1 MRASNGLLLLALGC
15 AALMP
20 PTAGE
25 ALELSVDGPERVLF
39 DQAAQ
44 ACDDGHLPDAPARAF
59 RDAAGR
65 IVLFAPNF
73 RNRAMVGTSL
83 ATLTPDCTVRY
94 AASGSADPA
103 RLDDRTWLHA
113 FYTRDGE
120 HVFALASASFIPY
133 RHGIRCAAGA
143 KRTDCWINGIVAL
156 VSDDGGESFEN
167 TAPPPRNALLPP
179 PAPWRNDVADPPGFV
194 TATNIVARSGFL
206 YSLVWRRGDAPG
218 QSRNCLIRAPEGDTD
233 RWSVWDGTAFE
244 PLAERGAEGWTVHDL
259 DCVRVGP
266 RGLPAVR
273 GLVYAPAEETFV
285 AVFQHRRRGDDGTV
299 QSGFFTATSK
309 DLVTWSEPTLLLAV
323 PLQAEEAG
331 EAGYARYPS
340 LIDETSEDRNFGTI
354 GNRASLVFVRLHPH
368 GDGGRPSRELVA
380 VPVAVT
386 P

>member
-1 MRASNGLLLLALGC
+1 MRSLKRLLLALGC
-15 AALMP
+15 AAFLP
-20 PTAGE
+20 PAAGG
-25 ALELSVDGPERVLF
+25 AVELAVDGPERVLF
-39 DQAAQ
+39 DQATQ

-133 RHGIRCAAGA
+133 RHGMRCAAGA

-156 VSDDGGESFEN
+156 TSDDGGESFEN
-167 TAPPPRNALLPP
+167 SARPPRNALLPP
-179 PAPWRNDVADPPGFV
+179 PAPWRDDVAGPPGFV
-194 TATNIVARSGFL
+194 TATNIVARGGFL
-206 YSLVWRRGDAPG
+206 YSLVWRRGDEPG
-218 QSRNCLIRAPEGDTD
+218 QSRNCLIRAAEADTD
-233 RWSVWDGTAFE
+233 RWSVWDGTGFV
-244 PLAERGAEGWTVHDL
+244 PLAERGADGWSVHDL
-259 DCVRVGP
+259 DCARVGP

-273 GLVYAPAEETFV
+273 GLVYAPADGSFV
-285 AVFQHRRRGDDGTV
+285 AVFQHRRRGAGGV
-299 QSGFFTATSK
+299 VESGFFTATSQ
-309 DLVTWSEPTLLLAV
+309 DLVAWSTPKLLLAV
-323 PLQAEEAG
+323 PLKAEEAG
-331 EAGYARYPS
+331 QSGYARYPS
-340 LIDETSEDRNFGTI
+340 LIDEASGDRNFGTI
-354 GNRASLVFVRLHPH
+354 GDRAALIFVRLFPR
-368 GDGGRPSRELVA
+368 GDDGRPSRQLVA
-380 VPVAVT
+380 VPLSIT